1 MDDYID
7 EREFVDM
14 TEAELEAEGIIQA
27 YEASEDDGYYDV
39 GEDIAIENPIHEDH
53 ADAGSPK
60 GESNCIGD
68 ESGQTNCTPPEK
80 PDGKEP
86 SMVDTRPDESDGI
99 MTIGELDPR
108 HNDGSL
114 HPVAYLAIGAFSIIL
129 GTIVSYVIFSRF
141 FHRRP
146 YETFSS
152 KGKFFGFIGVA
163 VAIAALV
170 IVLAYFMPIWTR
182 G

>member
-7 EREFVDM
+7 EREIVDM
-14 TEAELEAEGIIQA
+14 TEAELEAEGIIKA

-39 GEDIAIENPIHEDH
+39 GEDIATEIPIPENH
-53 ADAGSPK
+53 ADVDSPK

-86 SMVDTRPDESDGI
+86 PMSDVKSEGSDGV
-99 MTIGELDPR
+99 MTVGELDPH

-114 HPVAYLAIGAFSIIL
+114 HPIAYLAIGAFGIIL
-129 GTIVSYVIFSRF
+129 GIVVSYAIFSRF

-163 VAIAALV
+163 VAIAAII
-170 IVLAYFMPIWTR
+170 IVLAYFIPIWTR